1 MKKIL
6 ALILLIVLTFFSYLY
21 LVNYNIVQP
30 YGESK
35 LNNSVSEK
43 YVNQS
48 VTASS
53 ENITYGRTKNA
64 ELGAA
69 NAVTNVVLGYRA
81 FDTLGEVSVLFVSAL
96 GVSLLIGST
105 GFISRE
111 KSGFILRVGSK
122 VVLPIILIVGVFVIT
137 HGHLT
142 PGGGFQGGAMIAAA
156 MLLMALSDPEFFP
169 VVRNFKILEGLSGT
183 AFIIIGLIGI
193 QATGYF
199 LSNYMSTG
207 MIGDLI
213 SAGTLPILYVFIGL
227 KVGSELTN
235 IIADFVGKE
244 AKLD

>member
-6 ALILLIVLTFFSYLY
+6 ALILLIVLTFFSYQY
-21 LVNYNIVQP
+21 LVNYDIIQP
-30 YGESK
+30 YGESN
-35 LNNSVSEK
+35 LNKSVSEN

-48 VTASS
+48 VTSSS

-69 NAVTNVVLGYRA
+69 NAVTNIVLGYRA
-81 FDTLGEVSVLFVSAL
+81 FDTLGEVTVLFVSAL

-122 VVLPIILIVGVFVIT
+122 IVLPIVLVVGVFVIT

-169 VVRNFKILEGLSGT
+169 AI
-183 AFIIIGLIGI
+183 
-193 QATGYF
+193 
-199 LSNYMSTG
+199 
-207 MIGDLI
+207 
-213 SAGTLPILYVFIGL
+213 
-227 KVGSELTN
+227 
-235 IIADFVGKE
+235 
-244 AKLD
+244 KL